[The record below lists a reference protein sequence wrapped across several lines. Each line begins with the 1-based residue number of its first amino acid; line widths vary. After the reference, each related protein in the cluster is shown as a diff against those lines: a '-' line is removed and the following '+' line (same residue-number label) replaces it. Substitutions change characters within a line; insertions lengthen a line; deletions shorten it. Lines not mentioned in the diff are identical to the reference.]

1 MRPVGWLIFFVAI
14 GAAAVSAY
22 AIAGYIGRLGRW
34 VLAVLAMI
42 SVPALVSASFSD
54 EIQGYALVLAV
65 AVGVGVAAGVLAY
78 VIRHGGGRELPQ
90 QYLS

>member
-1 MRPVGWLIFFVAI
+1 VGWLIFVAAI
-14 GAAAVSAY
+14 GAAVVSAY

-34 VLAVLAMI
+34 VLAVLAVMA
-42 SVPALVSASFSD
+42 VPALVSAGYSY

-65 AVGVGVAAGVLAY
+65 AAAVGVSVGVLAY
-78 VIRHGGGRELPQ
+78 TVRHSGGRESPQ